1 MANPLAAGIVPAQLG
16 FLAIYNPSLGTTDE
30 TVEDQIVYYASASTQ
45 SSAKRRRHRAAKDG
59 RPTDI
64 LSNEERNERLRQI
77 GLAQGMVEFG
87 RSFSGGKAVDSI
99 DTERTRVVLHELEP
113 GWWIL
118 ASIDLTRLPSP
129 PTKITS
135 STPPPQRTKTSTPP
149 PPKFEYS
156 SREVKPPALLLQDLL
171 RAHALFLLH
180 HRPSLSA
187 LLNPTPAT
195 PNTTD
200 AVTATP
206 DTTPTTPTAN
216 TSRPPLTALLARYW
230 DLFLSTWNVLLH
242 GNPACAVFAGIKV
255 AACGELGMGVGEEDR
270 GSGEREV
277 LEGLVGSGEGGLV
290 DLVVGRFGG
299 IQDRPPLPSLARSF
313 LVPTFVGKGGGK
325 GKERAVVGEGEGWL
339 GLGKEV
345 GPEDGL
351 VFLGAGALLRPS
363 LRAVAS
369 WMEDVYTWGE
379 SAYGVFDGAVAGGAA
394 RTKRRR
400 TVGKKAGVAR
410 VAAAGDGKKVQR
422 STKPKSA
429 TPEASGAPGIQDGD
443 AQPGQAAE
451 SALPDAGEA
460 NGGMDKMFSYLKLG
474 YGTYW
479 SLGTASPATNSD
491 ADDESTPNPADTENA
506 AAQKPAKDPDAG
518 FFLVG
523 LDKQGTES
531 EQPEQLDSPERAERA
546 SPPTVTVELDPKS
559 RQGGELGVVGSP
571 SIDPSNQTP
580 KKTNTTQL
588 RPVIYAHRP
597 FIYILLFQP
606 NTTTP
611 SWDELSQS
619 LHSQLTRL
627 HKPLLT
633 STAYRPDKPNLGV
646 PTTSQS
652 EIYDLVFDPH
662 TLTIH
667 STIPNI
673 PNPTFLIPN
682 PSTILAPLPS
692 SPAAAWS
699 RVEAL
704 NTHNQILNMFAGS
717 RGDLAAL
724 ERTCKTSR
732 GWWVVWNRVLE
743 QRRGTGGEV
752 QQQQQAASSLDEGE
766 GSDDASDEHAAVV
779 GKEIFL
785 VRRASDHGG
794 VGGVR
799 GVSVS
804 YVGGASGGWT
814 DGASRLAQGIGVDT
828 RRYIEGLLSLNR

>member
-129 PTKITS
+129 PTKATS
-135 STPPPQRTKTSTPP
+135 STPPPQGTKTSTPP

-180 HRPSLSA
+180 HGSSLSA
-187 LLNPTPAT
+187 LFNPTPS
-195 PNTTD
+195 TTD
-200 AVTATP
+200 AVTTNPDTTTP
-206 DTTPTTPTAN
+206 DTTT
-216 TSRPPLTALLARYW
+216 RPPLTTLLARYW

-242 GNPACAVFAGIKV
+242 GNPACAVFAGIKI

-290 DLVVGRFGG
+290 DLVVGRFGVG
-299 IQDRPPLPSLARSF
+299 GGGGGVGD
-313 LVPTFVGKGGGK
+313 GKGGGK
-325 GKERAVVGEGEGWL
+325 GKEKEKERVGVGEGEGWL
-339 GLGKEV
+339 GLGNEV
-345 GPEDGL
+345 GVEDGV
-351 VFLGAGALLRPS
+351 VFLGAGALSRPS
-363 LRAVAS
+363 LRSVAG

-379 SAYGVFDGAVAGGAA
+379 SAYGVFDGSAAGGAV

-410 VAAAGDGKKVQR
+410 VAPAGDGKKVQGN
-422 STKPKSA
+422 TKPKSA
-429 TPEASGAPGIQDGD
+429 AAEAGGAPGTQDGD
-443 AQPGQAAE
+443 AQPGQTAE
-451 SALPDAGEA
+451 GALPDAGET

-491 ADDESTPNPADTENA
+491 ADDESAPNPADPENA
-506 AAQKPAKDPDAG
+506 AGQKPAKDPDAG

-523 LDKQGTES
+523 LGKQDTES
-531 EQPEQLDSPERAERA
+531 EQLEQPNTPERAKRA
-546 SPPTVTVELDPKS
+546 SPPTVTVELDPDS
-559 RQGGELGVVGSP
+559 RQAGALGAVGSP
-571 SIDPSNQTP
+571 RIDSNDQTP

-588 RPVIYAHRP
+588 RPVIYVHRP

-633 STAYRPDKPNLGV
+633 STAYRPEKPNLGV

-673 PNPTFLIPN
+673 PDPTFLIPD
-682 PSTILAPLPS
+682 PSNSILAPPPS

-704 NTHNQILNMFAGS
+704 NTHNQILNMFAGA
-717 RGDLAAL
+717 RGDSAAL

-743 QRRGTGGEV
+743 Q
-752 QQQQQAASSLDEGE
+752 QQQQQAASSVDEGE
-766 GSDDASDEHAAVV
+766 GPDDAGDEHAAAAAAAAV

-799 GVSVS
+799 GVSAS